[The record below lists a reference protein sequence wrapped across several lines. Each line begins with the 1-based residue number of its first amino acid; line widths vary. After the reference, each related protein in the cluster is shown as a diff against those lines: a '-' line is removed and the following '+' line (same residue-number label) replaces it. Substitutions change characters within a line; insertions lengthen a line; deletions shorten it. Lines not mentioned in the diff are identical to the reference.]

1 MIIKNLDNNLLPKVI
16 KIKQKFNS
24 YKVKDI
30 DLVITQEMHKKNV
43 KEKIKPGMS
52 IAVGVGSREIANLIE
67 IVKDVIDVIKECG
80 ANPFIVPAMGSH
92 GGATAEGQKEILAS
106 YGITEEKL
114 GVPIKS
120 SMEVVE
126 IAKYKGKVP
135 IYFDKN
141 ACVADGI
148 IAINRVKIHAAWHGE
163 VESGLFKMLVIG
175 FGKHKGATEIHSLE
189 MENFHRLIPEIG
201 SIIINKVPIIFGVA
215 CIEDAYDQIAEI
227 RVLMP
232 EEFYTQEKEM
242 LKRSKEI
249 MAKIN
254 ISQIDVLII
263 DEIGKN
269 INGECLDPNIIGRY
283 RGKQKSNIKAP
294 DIKLVVALRLTKK
307 SHGNAN
313 GVGSADIITKELFDN
328 INFNSTYT
336 NAVTGGDLIG
346 VKIPLIANSD
356 KEAFDVALINP
367 CIGKKSTS
375 DIKLVRIKNTSKLSK
390 IIVSKAIFREIKYK
404 EFFEI
409 DKKAV
414 FEKIRF
420 DENGKLI

>member
-1 MIIKNLDNNLLPKVI
+1 MIIKKLNYNLFPKVI
-16 KIKQKFNS
+16 KVKQKFHS

-30 DLVITQEMHKKNV
+30 DLVITKEIHKKNV

-52 IAVGVGSREIANLIE
+52 IAVGVGSREIANLFE

-92 GGATAEGQKEILAS
+92 GGATVEGQKEILAS

-120 SMEVVE
+120 SMEVVK

-141 ACVADGI
+141 ACMADGI
-148 IAINRVKIHAAWHGE
+148 IPINRIKIHAAWHGE
-163 VESGLFKMLVIG
+163 VESGLLKMLVIG
-175 FGKHKGATEIHSLE
+175 FGKHKGATEIHSLG

-201 SIIINKVPIIFGVA
+201 LIIVNKVPIIFGVA

-227 RVLMP
+227 KILMP
-232 EEFYTQEKEM
+232 EEFYAQEKEM
-242 LKRSKEI
+242 LKRSKKI

-254 ISQIDVLII
+254 IPKIDVLII
-263 DEIGKN
+263 EEIGKN
-269 INGECLDPNIIGRY
+269 ISGECLDPNIIGRY

-294 DIKLVVALRLTKK
+294 DIKLVIALQLTKK
-307 SHGNAN
+307 THGNAN
-313 GVGSADIITKELFDN
+313 GVGSADIITRELFGD
-328 INFNSTYT
+328 INFDSTYT

-356 KEAFDVALINP
+356 KEAISLALINP
-367 CIGKKSTS
+367 CIRKKSAS
-375 DIKLVRIKNTSKLSK
+375 DIKLVRIKNTSRLSK
-390 IIVSKAIFREIKYK
+390 IIVSEAIFREIKDK

-409 DKKAV
+409 DKAV
-414 FEKIRF
+414 FEKMRF
-420 DENGKLI
+420 DKNDRLI